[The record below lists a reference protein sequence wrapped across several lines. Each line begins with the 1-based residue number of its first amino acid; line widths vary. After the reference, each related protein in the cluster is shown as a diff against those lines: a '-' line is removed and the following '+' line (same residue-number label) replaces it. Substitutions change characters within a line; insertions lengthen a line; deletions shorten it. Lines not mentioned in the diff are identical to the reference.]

1 MPAIQANSA
10 AKVLVSG
17 ANGYIAIW
25 VVRTLLERGYSVRG
39 TVRSTEKGKH
49 LLESFKGYGDKLE
62 VVVVED
68 ITKEG
73 AFDEAVKGVDAIAH
87 TASPFHMNAVDPQ
100 ELIGPAVKGT
110 AGMLASALKN
120 GSSIQRIV
128 VTSSCASVLHV
139 SPEPKIFSE
148 IDWNEQS
155 IKEVEEQGKDASGI
169 VKYRASKTLAE
180 KAAWELYKNHKSEI
194 NWDLS
199 VVFGPFIHEASS
211 VDSLNESARVWYN
224 TVATANSGGKSPE
237 FLATQGSSWI
247 DVRDLAEGHVRAL
260 ETPAAGDERIIISAG
275 PFVWQDWIDAVNTLS
290 PSPIPSH
297 TLPKG
302 VPGAGKGTKYA
313 VDYDTAKE
321 KRILGLKLRTKE
333 ETARDTLADFERR
346 GW

>member
-1 MPAIQANSA
+1 MPVIQANSA

-49 LLESFKGYGDKLE
+49 LLETFKGYGDKIE

-68 ITKEG
+68 ITKDG

-110 AGMLASALKN
+110 VGMLASALKN
-120 GSSIQRIV
+120 GSSVQRIV

-139 SPEPKIFSE
+139 SPEPKTFSE
-148 IDWNEQS
+148 VDWNEQS
-155 IKEVEEQGKDASGI
+155 IKEVEEQGKNAPGI

-180 KAAWELYKNHKSEI
+180 KAAWEFYKKHKSEI
-194 NWDLS
+194 KWDLS
-199 VVFGPFIHEASS
+199 IVNPPFPFIHDASS
-211 VDSLNESARVWYN
+211 VDSLNESARVWY
-224 TVATANSGGKSPE
+224 TFVATENSGGKSPE
-237 FLATQGSSWI
+237 FLATQGSCWI

-275 PFVWQDWIDAVNTLS
+275 PFVWQDWIDTVNELS

-302 VPGAGKGTKYA
+302 VPGAGKKAKYA
-313 VDYDTAKE
+313 
-321 KRILGLKLRTKE
+321 LRTKE
-333 ETARDTLADFERR
+333 ETAKDTLADFERR